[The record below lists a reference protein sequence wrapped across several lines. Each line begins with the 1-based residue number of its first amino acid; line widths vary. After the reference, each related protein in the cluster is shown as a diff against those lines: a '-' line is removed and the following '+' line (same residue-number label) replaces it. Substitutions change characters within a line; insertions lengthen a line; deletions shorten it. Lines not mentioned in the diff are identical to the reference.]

1 MAKQSI
7 VVELDDETIRSLAVL
22 GQPNEVLARLAD
34 SAIESVHRPD
44 HQRRARTDESLRI
57 ERDKADD
64 RDAEALGP
72 LDERAAV
79 DAMLAHERVERRRRN
94 LAGILAHERQ
104 ATDEDLTGERAHVD
118 SLLVDQREANA
129 RMVRATIRAHELAD
143 AADAA
148 MERAEESARELRR
161 VAEFRELFMGILGHD
176 LRNPLASIV
185 TSAAALLR
193 RGHVDE
199 HDAKTA
205 ARIIRSSQRM
215 SRMISEMLDFTRARL
230 GGGFPIDPQ
239 PTDMGDV
246 CRNVVEEFE
255 ATIQLEVE
263 GDVTGVWD
271 QDRLAEVLSNLAGNA
286 IEHAAWGTIARIK
299 AYAEGAEVIVEVS
312 NQGDDIPADVHP
324 FIFEPFRRAK
334 QHEKSATGNLGLGLY
349 IAHEI
354 VLSHGGTL
362 EAHSAGGTTTFV
374 MRLPRRSPSC

>member
-7 VVELDDETIRSLAVL
+7 VVELDEETIRTLAVV
-22 GQPNEVLARLAD
+22 GEPNEVLARLAD
-34 SAIESVHRPD
+34 FAINAVNCPD
-44 HQRRARTDESLRI
+44 HQRRARTNESLRI
-57 ERDKADD
+57 ERDKADK
-64 RDAEALGP
+64 RDAEALEPSGQ
-72 LDERAAV
+72 RAAAG
-79 DAMLAHERVERRRRN
+79 AMLAHERAERRHD
-94 LAGILAHERQ
+94 LACSCARERQ

-118 SLLVDQREANA
+118 KLLVDQREANA

-143 AADAA
+143 EADAA
-148 MERAEESARELRR
+148 TERAEESARELRT
-161 VAEFRELFMGILGHD
+161 VAEFRERFMGIVGHD

-185 TSAAALLR
+185 TSAATLLR
-193 RGHVDE
+193 RGHLDE

-205 ARIIRSSQRM
+205 ARIISSSQRM
-215 SRMISEMLDFTRARL
+215 NRMILQILDFTRARL
-230 GGGFPIDPQ
+230 GGGFPIEPQ

-246 CRNVVEEFE
+246 CRDVVEEFE

-263 GDVTGVWD
+263 GDVTGKWD
-271 QDRLAEVLSNLAGNA
+271 PDRLAEVLSNLAGNA
-286 IEHAAWGTIARIK
+286 IEHAARGTVARIK
-299 AYAEGAEVIVEVS
+299 AHAEGAEVIVEVS

-374 MRLPRRSPSC
+374 MRLPRDSPSC